1 MWSSTFDARLQAWH
15 RLRQDCQGLTTADA
29 LLAINQWWFQS
40 PWQPYH
46 LHWDD
51 LEDWPDPWELLAD
64 NYFCD
69 VARGLGILYTI
80 TLLDRGDL
88 APAKLVLTDDDLN
101 LVLIDQ
107 TKYILNWN
115 TDEIVNTSLI
125 LKHKRQYTQEQVRQK
140 YL

>member
-1 MWSSTFDARLQAWH
+1 MWLPTFDARLQTWH
-15 RLRQDCQGLTTADA
+15 RLRQDCQILEPAEA
-29 LLAINQWWFQS
+29 LLKINRWWFQS
-40 PWQPYH
+40 PWQAYH

-51 LEDWPDPWELLAD
+51 IQDWPDPWELLSD

-80 TLLDRGDL
+80 TLMDRADL
-88 APAKLVLTDDDLN
+88 ASARLILTKDDRN

-115 TDEIVNTSLI
+115 SNKIVNTSLAQDPN
-125 LKHKRQYTQEQVRQK
+125 RQYTQEQVRQK